1 MSVSPT
7 AIASDHRPTLV
18 RSWAQDLGVEQLYA
32 VLKLRVEVFVVE
44 QAYFYPELDG
54 LDLLPKTRHFWL
66 EQGGEVIGTVR
77 LLEEVNDNTTEFRL
91 GHLCTRRSER
101 GHGHTTRL
109 LQAALADVGSAIC
122 RIDSP
127 SYLVEMYTR
136 HGFVQ
141 SGDERLDN
149 GVPLVPLVR
158 NQRSRPDFPRA

>member
-1 MSVSPT
+1 MT
-7 AIASDHRPTLV
+7 ASATLSTDRLPALV
-18 RSWAQDLGVEQLYA
+18 RSWAQDLTVSQLYA

-54 LDLLPKTRHFWL
+54 FDLLPRTRHFWL
-66 EQGGEVIGTVR
+66 EREGDVIGTVR
-77 LLEEVNDNTTEFRL
+77 LLEETNEGATEFRL

-109 LQAALADVGSAIC
+109 LQAALADIGSAVC

-127 SYLVEMYTR
+127 SYLVDMYTR

-141 SGDERLDN
+141 CGDERLDN

-158 NQRSRPDFPRA
+158 NQRVTV